1 MNIEE
6 YKLNLLDR
14 NYTKWNIYN
23 NKSFDKLDL
32 EKINPFENKL
42 FNDDVF
48 AIDADGNVSIIHSVA
63 RLTQNI
69 PAVLILSG
77 NKSYGRHNK
86 SKLYYRCIPNDNL
99 LPIFLIPYEM
109 QFNFSKKYSNKYV
122 TMNFAEWND
131 VYPHGVINQIIGD
144 VDVLVNFYEYQLYCK
159 SLNVSIQ
166 YFQRQTLKQVSKYG
180 GNLHEIIDEISA
192 KYPQIEDRTLS
203 NVVTIDNS
211 NTTDYDDAFSIID
224 DEINNI
230 YILSIYISNV
240 SLILDHLNLWDSFS
254 NRVSTIYLPDKK
266 KPMLPCILSDNLCS
280 LKVGTKRI
288 ALTLDIYI
296 NKISFEIIK
305 MQYCNSL
312 ILVKH
317 NYIYEDPL
325 LLNSDIYMTTSEL
338 VKKLSEQYI
347 YTKHVKDS
355 HDVIAYLMIFMNY
368 HTSLELVKCKNGIY
382 RTNTNITNNVDLKTN
397 LHINDENI
405 QDDVM
410 KNLMNWNSSISQYS
424 LSADN
429 LRNEALNIDAYIHI
443 TSPIRRLVDLLNIIK
458 IQHNLGLVGCEMGSV
473 FYDKWITQL
482 DYINNTMKNI
492 KKVQNS
498 CNLLAMCVENIT
510 ICNFNYD
517 GYCFNKILRNCD
529 LYQYFVYLPQLKII
543 CKLIC
548 RNNMDEY
555 SKHSFKLYIFQDEDK
570 IKKKIKIQLLDE

>member
-280 LKVGTKRI
+280 LKV
-288 ALTLDIYI
+288 
-296 NKISFEIIK
+296 
-305 MQYCNSL
+305 
-312 ILVKH
+312 
-317 NYIYEDPL
+317 
-325 LLNSDIYMTTSEL
+325 
-338 VKKLSEQYI
+338 
-347 YTKHVKDS
+347 
-355 HDVIAYLMIFMNY
+355 
-368 HTSLELVKCKNGIY
+368 
-382 RTNTNITNNVDLKTN
+382 
-397 LHINDENI
+397 
-405 QDDVM
+405 
-410 KNLMNWNSSISQYS
+410 
-424 LSADN
+424 
-429 LRNEALNIDAYIHI
+429 
-443 TSPIRRLVDLLNIIK
+443 
-458 IQHNLGLVGCEMGSV
+458 
-473 FYDKWITQL
+473 
-482 DYINNTMKNI
+482 
-492 KKVQNS
+492 
-498 CNLLAMCVENIT
+498 
-510 ICNFNYD
+510 
-517 GYCFNKILRNCD
+517 
-529 LYQYFVYLPQLKII
+529 
-543 CKLIC
+543 
-548 RNNMDEY
+548 
-555 SKHSFKLYIFQDEDK
+555 
-570 IKKKIKIQLLDE
+570 